1 MLGAIEILMVSSLIS
16 LYEIPQLIQDKRK
29 MDLIMFSLILAI
41 STGLS
46 LALALNIPVPN
57 PVDWLRPIFDPVS
70 KWIDNLL
77 K

>member
-41 STGLS
+41 ATGLS
-46 LALALNIPVPN
+46 IALALNIPVPN
-57 PVDWLRPIFDPVS
+57 PVDWLRPIFDPVGQS
-70 KWIDNLL
+70 VDNLL